1 MLALWA
7 WWSRGFDFMAIRKDV
22 VNAMNSGYRRK
33 WQMMRMIIRQ
43 LAKDEQ
49 AKDDDAPFPLD

>member
-1 MLALWA
+1 
-7 WWSRGFDFMAIRKDV
+7 MAIRKDV
-22 VNAMNSGYRRK
+22 VNAMNSGYRTK